1 MYNSDSLL
9 FAVFS
14 LFRDTVTNIFTY
26 NVTICMKLDPGIHM
40 VMHSVLFLKLSV
52 TEVVLELYRL

>member
-14 LFRDTVTNIFTY
+14 LFRDTVYDYSLI
-26 NVTICMKLDPGIHM
+26 M
-40 VMHSVLFLKLSV
+40 S
-52 TEVVLELYRL
+52 LYV